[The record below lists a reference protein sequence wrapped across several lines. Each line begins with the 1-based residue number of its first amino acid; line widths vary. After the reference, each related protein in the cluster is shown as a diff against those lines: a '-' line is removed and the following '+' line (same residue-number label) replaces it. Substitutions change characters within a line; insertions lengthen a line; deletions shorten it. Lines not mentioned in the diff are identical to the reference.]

1 MRCCCQN
8 AGKEQ
13 AETRGALS
21 CLSLTCTSTGT
32 SSAAACSSATRSSGA
47 QAEART
53 TEPRRQG
60 GQEDEADAGCPHEE
74 GAERGASL
82 ACLPACPVPTHGTAS
97 SSPQVPL
104 AQKKKTEQRLAAE
117 AARGAE
123 VKAWVKA
130 KLRKRKHALPEVIF
144 FTKHLGL
151 QVGATAA
158 TVEWVVDF
166 LLRDSSKLQ
175 GVHVLVLSE
184 VEWSDRSKAA
194 LARFISACPVLC
206 VLDARG
212 SGCQLQSEHIKDR
225 ESGIFIVF
233 PAIPPEGDY
242 DAIRFM
248 RPNLLTSEDVA
259 ACRYMEGEDE
269 ESLAAA
275 YRLVPSHDPSTD
287 IRKALLQHGLLREDH
302 TVFCA
307 EQNPAKAFEPWN
319 VADLKYLH
327 QQLED
332 LNEPIAPVLP
342 RQTRAR
348 K

>member
-1 MRCCCQN
+1 MYYL
-8 AGKEQ
+8 AGVGWGGRREKQHAQEAAGPERLAAAVQAVGSTAEEEQ
-13 AETRGALS
+13 AEPRVALS
-21 CLSLTCTSTGT
+21 CSLTCTSTGT

-82 ACLPACPVPTHGTAS
+82 ACLPACPVPTHGTAA
-97 SSPQVPL
+97 SSPQVPR
-104 AQKKKTEQRLAAE
+104 AQKKQTEQRLAAE

-212 SGCQLQSEHIKDR
+212 SGCQALQNENIKDR
-225 ESGIFIVF
+225 ENRIFIGSSHCRGR
-233 PAIPPEGDY
+233 PANGQNVGSENPWELGD
-242 DAIRFM
+242 
-248 RPNLLTSEDVA
+248 V
-259 ACRYMEGEDE
+259 
-269 ESLAAA
+269 
-275 YRLVPSHDPSTD
+275 
-287 IRKALLQHGLLREDH
+287 
-302 TVFCA
+302 
-307 EQNPAKAFEPWN
+307 
-319 VADLKYLH
+319 
-327 QQLED
+327 
-332 LNEPIAPVLP
+332 
-342 RQTRAR
+342 
-348 K
+348 